1 MFIFCFSFQ
10 KRFYNSLNFSALRIV
25 SFIRKG
31 VAAKIQKRE
40 QKNTSLGELNYVLK
54 NERISGLYIPGIRW
68 GICRMADPAGYI
80 RRREAGAVFPGVPRR
95 PCTACK
101 K

>member
-40 QKNTSLGELNYVLK
+40 QKNTPLDKLNYVLK
-54 NERISGLYIPGIRW
+54 NECISGCVFPVSVGAFAGWRIRPGI
-68 GICRMADPAGYI
+68 
-80 RRREAGAVFPGVPRR
+80 
-95 PCTACK
+95 
-101 K
+101 